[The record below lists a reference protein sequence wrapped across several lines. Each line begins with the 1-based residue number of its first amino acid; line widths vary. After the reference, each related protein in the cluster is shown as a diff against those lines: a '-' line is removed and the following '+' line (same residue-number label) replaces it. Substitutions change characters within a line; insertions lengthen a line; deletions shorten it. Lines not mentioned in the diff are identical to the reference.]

1 MATTSSSPSM
11 MIALSILLGVLAV
24 VIGGSAFLA
33 LLRARVVRFVFRS
46 FVAIVLF
53 VAASV
58 LGLVTLG
65 VQGMRALTHEENA
78 ARIRLVPT
86 APQHYTATVLFA
98 DGRVQKYELAGD
110 EIYIDGHIVKWTS
123 LGNMLGLQT
132 SYRLDRISGRYRS
145 LAQEN
150 TAPRTVYALD
160 TPAIVDLVALA
171 SRLPL
176 ADFFDAEYG
185 SATYVPV
192 EGAGELEL
200 KVSTSGLLLRPT
212 LTPIEVPKT

>member
-1 MATTSSSPSM
+1 
-11 MIALSILLGVLAV
+11 
-24 VIGGSAFLA
+24 
-33 LLRARVVRFVFRS
+33 
-46 FVAIVLF
+46 
-53 VAASV
+53 
-58 LGLVTLG
+58 
-65 VQGMRALTHEENA
+65 
-78 ARIRLVPT
+78 
-86 APQHYTATVLFA
+86 
-98 DGRVQKYELAGD
+98 
-110 EIYIDGHIVKWTS
+110 KWTS

-145 LAQEN
+145 LEQEN
-150 TAPRTVYALD
+150 TAPRTVYALG

-192 EGAGELEL
+192 EGAGELDL

-212 LTPIEVPKT
+212 LTPIEVPKS